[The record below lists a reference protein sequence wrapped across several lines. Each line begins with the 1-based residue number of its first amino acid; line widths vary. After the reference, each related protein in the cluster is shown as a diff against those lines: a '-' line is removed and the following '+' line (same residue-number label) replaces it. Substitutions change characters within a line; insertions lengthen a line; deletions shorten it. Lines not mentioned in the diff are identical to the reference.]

1 MSASPSLI
9 FDQKLTNH
17 SDREEATK
25 EENFD
30 LSTDYEEEEDDEW
43 ETNADWENEEGEEV
57 EDVKDES
64 TAYLDFL
71 NEEAQKFHSL
81 QDEDEEDLEE
91 ESLLETPL
99 DKVEPYGMF
108 KAALLRKF
116 APEPLQLHGNAN
128 EKNQVCKRN
137 NHNCMKISLRT

>member
-1 MSASPSLI
+1 MSAAHNFF
-9 FDQKLTNH
+9 FDWKLTLYT
-17 SDREEATK
+17 DREEATK

-64 TAYLDFL
+64 TAYLEFL
-71 NEEAQKFHSL
+71 NEEAQKFHTS

-116 APEPLQLHGNAN
+116 ALGRPPLYIMLTIIFRSA
-128 EKNQVCKRN
+128 
-137 NHNCMKISLRT
+137 SRTTSAL